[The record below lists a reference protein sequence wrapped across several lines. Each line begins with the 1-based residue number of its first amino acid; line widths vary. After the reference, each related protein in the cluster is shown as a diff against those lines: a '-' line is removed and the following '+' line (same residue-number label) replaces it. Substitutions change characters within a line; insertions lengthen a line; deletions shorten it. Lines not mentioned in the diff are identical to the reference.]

1 MKVLLSVDYKRV
13 TDLQVYTKQLIDLSA
28 GISDDEI
35 AQFCIENIVNGLQR
49 EKKIGTVSLTEFYE
63 YLHESVFC
71 WHVSLDML
79 YVVNETVY
87 LITQLLYE
95 QLKTAMTAL
104 PFNFENIISV
114 DEVKCYPSYNL
125 IVCNLGVPDDYQ
137 IMPNHYQTRRLSS
150 GYM

>member
-1 MKVLLSVDYKRV
+1 MKVLLSVDYTRHSN
-13 TDLQVYTKQLIDLSA
+13 LQVYTKQLIDLSA

-49 EKKIGTVSLTEFYE
+49 EKKIEAMTLTDFYE
-63 YLHESVFC
+63 YLHERVFC

-87 LITQLLYE
+87 LFTQLLYQ
-95 QLKTAMTAL
+95 QLKIAMTTL
-104 PFNFENIISV
+104 PINFENIFSV
-114 DEVKCYPSYNL
+114 DTVKCYPSYNL

-137 IMPNHYQTRRLSS
+137 IIPNHYQTRGLSP